1 MSTELMLL
9 DKSSL
14 PACQEL
20 RRSIQM
26 NFNGPVAEIIQ
37 TELNILEFGISEP
50 TFVLGHFNKI
60 LDLYPEIA
68 KYPPEEQM
76 ALRRVLHSAAT
87 QFVAAIHM
95 NLLIKQKK
103 ARENF
108 DIFVQEVFDTAIP
121 IIATGIQ
128 LLACPVGVSASA
140 VGTAVQVR
148 QSENDKR
155 SDLKNELLSYVNDF
169 KKNWKEEKQEGKV
182 GFFKK
187 MWNCISSW
195 NDKCSCENDMR
206 RTVEKI
212 YPKLERYV
220 VLIGPSIK
228 ISEMARD
235 YSDWLYEKDIAD
247 ARAERIKGP
256 GVVGAILGGIGCI
269 VNGFI
274 ALVMAIW
281 MCFSDNYFP
290 RLVLSVILIYPLIK
304 WLFPQV
310 RFVWRWLMGKLRRYK
325 RMKIAEKFDV

>member
-108 DIFVQEVFDTAIP
+108 DVFVQEVFDTAIP

-128 LLACPVGVSASA
+128 LLACPVGVAATA

-148 QSENDKR
+148 QIADDKR

-182 GFFKK
+182 GFF
-187 MWNCISSW
+187 N
-195 NDKCSCENDMR
+195 
-206 RTVEKI
+206 
-212 YPKLERYV
+212 V

-235 YSDWLYEKDIAD
+235 YSDWLYEKEIAD
-247 ARAERIKGP
+247 ARKERVKGP

-310 RFVWRWLMGKLRRYK
+310 RFVWRWLMCRLRRYK